1 MTDPASN
8 PATLAPLQAAVERWR
23 QHCGACAC
31 LASSDYLRPEFVR
44 EIMQRQAELQDEVWL
59 ALMRAFPEVHP

>member
-1 MTDPASN
+1 MTDAAPT
-8 PATLAPLQAAVERWR
+8 PATPAALASLQAAVERWR

-44 EIMQRQAELQDEVWL
+44 EIMQRQTLPPGVT
-59 ALMRAFPEVHP
+59 P